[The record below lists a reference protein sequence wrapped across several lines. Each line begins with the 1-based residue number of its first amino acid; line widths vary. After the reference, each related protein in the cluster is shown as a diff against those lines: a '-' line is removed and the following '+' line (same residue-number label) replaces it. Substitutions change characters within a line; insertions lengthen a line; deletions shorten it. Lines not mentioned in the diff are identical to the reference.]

1 MPEELTESTVDNM
14 LVPAILTPSSLTN
27 TEHIPVKRDETRYP
41 RMTKEFIKKHCKEHK
56 LYQTPYLNDVLYLH
70 FKGFGR
76 IENLEEY
83 VGLKCLWLESNGIQR
98 IENLD
103 HQLELRC
110 LYLHQNLVSRI
121 ENLDHLQH
129 LDTINLSNNYITK
142 IENLS
147 MLPKLNSLYLSHNKL
162 ESVEDIEHLKECKTL
177 SVVDLS
183 HNAIDDPDAVE
194 VFSQMANIRVINLM
208 GNSLLKNVKDYRRT
222 MTLGCVNLT
231 YLDDRPVFPRDRA
244 CANAW
249 AQGGREAEREERQL
263 WETPERKRSTKPVH
277 DVMYIRRHFL
287 GDRGESELDIEQ
299 SEKELRG
306 EMDVVNEENAEE
318 PPPLEDISEPESED
332 ENEDENINDTQPEKE
347 KDETSVNDVSTEKPK
362 ENDIDIPFIRPP
374 LQNIETRESFDTI
387 FGASQ
392 KSNANASE
400 KPVRLKIIDMDDI
413 DEDEPSIK
421 PHDDQPMESNP
432 PSSSTTTTTTRKLIE
447 EL

>member
-1 MPEELTESTVDNM
+1 MPSELIETAIENM
-14 LVPAILTPSSLTN
+14 LVPAKLTSSSSLIKIEET
-27 TEHIPVKRDETRYP
+27 PKREETRYP

-83 VGLKCLWLESNGIQR
+83 VGLKCLWLESNGIQC

-110 LYLHQNLVSRI
+110 LYLHQNLISRI

-142 IENLS
+142 IENLA

-162 ESVEDIEHLKECKTL
+162 ETVEDIQHLKECKTL

-183 HNAIDDPDAVE
+183 HNCIDDPDAVD
-194 VFSQMANIRVINLM
+194 VLSQMANIRVINLM

-263 WETPERKRSTKPVH
+263 WDTPERKRSTQPVH

-287 GDRGESELDIEQ
+287 GDRGENELDIQQ
-299 SEKELRG
+299 SENELRG
-306 EMDVVNEENAEE
+306 ETEEINQENEHDDE
-318 PPPLEDISEPESED
+318 PPPLEDINESETEEEAEED
-332 ENEDENINDTQPEKE
+332 EEENENEIKTEKE
-347 KDETSVNDVSTEKPK
+347 TTESIVEMIPSEKPK
-362 ENDIDIPFIRPP
+362 DDDIDMPFIRPP
-374 LQNIETRESFDTI
+374 LQNVESRMSFDTI

-392 KSNANASE
+392 KSNSDTNE

-413 DEDEPSIK
+413 DEDSPSAD
-421 PHDDQPMESNP
+421 PPMESNP
-432 PSSSTTTTTTRKLIE
+432 PPSTTRKVLIE

>member
-1 MPEELTESTVDNM
+1 MLTETIESTVNKM
-14 LVPAILTPSSLTN
+14 LVPAQLTPSSSN
-27 TEHIPVKRDETRYP
+27 KTEEQQKKDDLRYP

-103 HQLELRC
+103 QQLELRC
-110 LYLHQNLVSRI
+110 LYLHQNLISKI
-121 ENLDHLQH
+121 ENLDHLQY

-147 MLPKLNSLYLSHNKL
+147 ALPKLNSLYLSHNKL
-162 ESVEDIEHLKECKTL
+162 ETVEDIEHLKECKSL

-183 HNAIDDPDAVE
+183 HNLIEDPDAVE
-194 VFSQMANIRVINLM
+194 VFSQMQSVRVINLM
-208 GNSLLKNVKDYRRT
+208 GNPLLKNVKDYRRT

-249 AQGGREAEREERQL
+249 ARGGREAEREERQL
-263 WETPERKRSTKPVH
+263 WETPERKRSTKPIN
-277 DVMYIRRHFL
+277 DLLLMRRNYL
-287 GDRGESELDIEQ
+287 GDRGENQNDIEQ
-299 SEKELRG
+299 TENELTGDKEI
-306 EMDVVNEENAEE
+306 DNEENENNEQESINDEDE
-318 PPPLEDISEPESED
+318 PPPLEDVDESDIEK
-332 ENEDENINDTQPEKE
+332 ENELIDTVT
-347 KDETSVNDVSTEKPK
+347 DTVSIEKPK
-362 ENDIDIPFIRPP
+362 EDDTDIPFIRPP
-374 LQNIETRESFDTI
+374 LENVVSRSSFDTI
-387 FGASQ
+387 FGGFQ
-392 KSNANASE
+392 KANSDASE
-400 KPVRLKIIDMDDI
+400 KSVRLKIVDMDDI
-413 DEDEPSIK
+413 DEDPTPIDNFKEPSIESPKK
-421 PHDDQPMESNP
+421 P
-432 PSSSTTTTTTRKLIE
+432 TITTTRKLIE